1 MDAGVALEAVQ
12 RYQSLDA
19 DLGRLLTSRGNHV
32 HELRPD
38 LLSFP
43 IKQYQWSGADLNI
56 VTRSGHELA
65 EWVGGEITL
74 LPRFN
79 QGANDPAWET
89 IAEAL
94 AFLPDNI
101 IIIQHS

>member
-1 MDAGVALEAVQ
+1 MAQAV
-12 RYQSLDA
+12 
-19 DLGRLLTSRGNHV
+19 SRGNHV

-65 EWVGGEITL
+65 DLVGSEITL

-79 QGANDPAWET
+79 LAANDPPWEA

-101 IIIQHS
+101 IVIQHC